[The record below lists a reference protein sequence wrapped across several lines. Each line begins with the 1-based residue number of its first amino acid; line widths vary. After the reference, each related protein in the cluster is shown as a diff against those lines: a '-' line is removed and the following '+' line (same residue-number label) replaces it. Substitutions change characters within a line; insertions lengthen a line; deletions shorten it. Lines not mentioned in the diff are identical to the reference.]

1 MFKYRDK
8 QQLLIIYIWYDSSIH
23 TGVYVHHCYMLQRNS
38 KETVLKLRNG
48 IEDWRSADK
57 HILASAS
64 LHPHHCLANSR
75 TFHLDSQDIP
85 GPDSFSRTFQVLEI
99 LLTQFLDFP
108 QGMET
113 LKNITIRP

>member
-1 MFKYRDK
+1 
-8 QQLLIIYIWYDSSIH
+8 
-23 TGVYVHHCYMLQRNS
+23 MLQRNS

-48 IEDWRSADK
+48 IDEWRSADM

-64 LHPHHCLANSR
+64 LHPHHCVANSR
-75 TFHLDSQDIP
+75 TFHLDFQDIP

-108 QGMET
+108 RGMKT